1 MYYDITPITSD
12 KATDCGATCLKMLLD
27 YYGIDVT
34 LDQLI
39 KECNT
44 RLIGC
49 TAADVLRA
57 GRLHGVEMHA
67 YKTDVEG
74 VLNVDRPSIVWWK
87 KTHFCVLCGVDDA
100 GNIVICNP
108 DRGRYRMSKSLFE
121 GWYSG
126 VALFIGEPVDIDGGE
141 IIEVYTNITRP

>member
-1 MYYDITPITSD
+1 M
-12 KATDCGATCLKMLLD
+12 
-27 YYGIDVT
+27 
-34 LDQLI
+34 
-39 KECNT
+39 
-44 RLIGC
+44 
-49 TAADVLRA
+49 
-57 GRLHGVEMHA
+57 
-67 YKTDVEG
+67 
-74 VLNVDRPSIVWWK
+74 
-87 KTHFCVLCGVDDA
+87 LCGVDDA